1 MRLDNL
7 TADDVVARLR
17 EHEAE
22 LHAAGIC
29 RLSLFGSVA
38 RAASQGDSD
47 IDLAAEFDPAAG
59 IGLLDVVA
67 LERRL
72 SEILG
77 RAVDLLPEPVEK
89 PRLQAKIDRDRVR
102 AF

>member
-1 MRLDNL
+1 
-7 TADDVVARLR
+7 
-17 EHEAE
+17 
-22 LHAAGIC
+22 
-29 RLSLFGSVA
+29 
-38 RAASQGDSD
+38 
-47 IDLAAEFDPAAG
+47 LAAEFDPAAG

-72 SEILG
+72 SEILS

-89 PRLQAKIDRDRVR
+89 PGLQARIDRDRRR

>member
-1 MRLDNL
+1 MSFESL

-22 LHAAGIC
+22 LRAAGIC

-38 RAASQGDSD
+38 RAESHGNSD
-47 IDLAAEFDPAAG
+47 IDLAAEFDPAAV
-59 IGLLDVVA
+59 ISLLDVVA

-77 RAVDLLPEPVEK
+77 CAVDLLPEPVEK
-89 PRLQAKIDRDRVR
+89 ERLQAKIDRDRRR

>member
-1 MRLDNL
+1 MPAMVRVRS
-7 TADDVVARLR
+7 AEYLR
-17 EHEAE
+17 EISSVVP
-22 LHAAGIC
+22 G
-29 RLSLFGSVA
+29 LSLFGSIA
-38 RAASQGDSD
+38 RAEERGDSD

-89 PRLQAKIDRDRVR
+89 PGLQARIDRDRRR

>member
-1 MRLDNL
+1 MSPKSP

-22 LHAAGIC
+22 LRAAGVC

-38 RAASQGDSD
+38 RAEERGNSD
-47 IDLAAEFDPAAG
+47 IDLAAEFNPAAG

-72 SEILG
+72 SEILS

-89 PRLQAKIDRDRVR
+89 PGLQARIDRDRRR